1 MRGQIWGRGNLKL
14 GGGELPKGG
23 GRKCRKIWCIFDAN
37 DANDARFLS

>member
-14 GGGELPKGG
+14 AGGELPKGG
-23 GRKCRKIWCIFDAN
+23 GKCRKIWCIFDAN